1 MRHLCIRLVIG
12 ENDSWSSWQ
21 DAHGALDLTSGD
33 DELASLGCPNGFALV
48 RRHQR
53 NKANLLDRVCNR
65 TMVEG

>member
-1 MRHLCIRLVIG
+1 MRHLCICLVIC

-21 DAHGALDLTSGD
+21 DAHGALDLTSSD
-33 DELASLGCPNGFALV
+33 DELTSLGRANGFAFV

-53 NKANLLDRVCNR
+53 NKADLLDRVCNR